1 MSQEEINALG
11 GKSLS
16 QSECFQS
23 RGKNIRF
30 NRINAYGNHAIGF
43 YFAGVNSY
51 NIAYRCDAYNNT
63 GVDSGSKGNADGFGA
78 HGLGAEFI
86 ECRAWDNS
94 DDNYDCIS
102 SYGSNLF
109 DSCWS
114 FKLNYTNS
122 DIQDGNGFK
131 VGGWG
136 KSATAKEKYSK
147 YSGDNPPV
155 HVVKNCIATSNK
167 ANGFYSNHQPGKA
180 ATWFNNRAYNN
191 KANFDMTEGSET
203 WELDSSGKVV
213 DKDAHKY
220 QYDVSNLV
228 MDVLQASITKGGD
241 VDGIRYMS
249 SRRYDGMELYVADTN
264 KMYGYVFP
272 PKGGTKVG
280 DLDKWMRDTFKLT
293 EPRTSFM
300 YDVHR
305 IDFDRTRTAITRDY
319 QNTLFYKIE
328 EQLKKEK
335 FNYCDK

>member
-1 MSQEEINALG
+1 MKSILKLLYLSIIISLIKTSNIFMSTTGNDETGDGTIENPYLSLMKCQEMANEGDTVYIKGGIYTNFEIADQTNTYNYIHKFTKNSITYKAYDPSDKVIFDFEFLEKYKVKDGIISQRVTGFFIPDGVENVILEDFSCTGLPTMSQEEINALG

-51 NIAYRCDAYNNT
+51 NIAYRCDAYNNS

-136 KSATAKEKYSK
+136 KSATAKEKYI
-147 YSGDNPPV
+147 NI
-155 HVVKNCIATSNK
+155 VVIILLFMLLKI
-167 ANGFYSNHQPGKA
+167 
-180 ATWFNNRAYNN
+180 
-191 KANFDMTEGSET
+191 
-203 WELDSSGKVV
+203 
-213 DKDAHKY
+213 
-220 QYDVSNLV
+220 
-228 MDVLQASITKGGD
+228 VLLLQIKLMAFIL
-241 VDGIRYMS
+241 II
-249 SRRYDGMELYVADTN
+249 N
-264 KMYGYVFP
+264 
-272 PKGGTKVG
+272 
-280 DLDKWMRDTFKLT
+280 LDKLLFGIIIELIIIKL
-293 EPRTSFM
+293 
-300 YDVHR
+300 
-305 IDFDRTRTAITRDY
+305 ILI
-319 QNTLFYKIE
+319 
-328 EQLKKEK
+328 
-335 FNYCDK
+335 